1 MCKLCDKALIN
12 NYDYTIKD
20 KYTTIPYCLEYDK
33 GRYFIRTIEDDYDWE
48 CIDINYCPICGRKL
62 DHDEEINVDD
72 KYQSLKNSII
82 KNSSIS

>member
-12 NYDYTIKD
+12 NYDYTIND
-20 KYTTIPYCLEYDK
+20 DHTTIPWCLEYMK

-62 DHDEEINVDD
+62 EYDEELDIND
-72 KYQSLKNSII
+72 KYQTLKNSILN
-82 KNSSIS
+82 KEDAE